1 MDRDEALDLVKSMLK
16 NPNLVKHCLA
26 VEAIMRSL
34 ARELAQMHPEL
45 PREEFN
51 ENEWGLVGLLHD
63 ADYEVTNKDLETHTD
78 VIVAHL
84 KEKAVSEH
92 IINGILAH
100 HELKKPNRENYLEK
114 AIYAADELSGLITAV
129 TLVRPEKN
137 LSSVTLD
144 SVMKKFKQ
152 KEFAKGALRHQI
164 ITCEN
169 ELGISLEKFIKI
181 ALEAMQ
187 NISADL
193 GL

>member
-1 MDRDEALDLVKSMLK
+1 MDRSEALDLVKSMLK

-169 ELGISLEKFIKI
+169 ELGISLEEFIKI

>member
-34 ARELAQMHPEL
+34 ARKLAQMHPEL

-169 ELGISLEKFIKI
+169 ELGISLEEFIKI